1 MKIKKG
7 YSYLRFSL
15 LSVKQEMFPYDK
27 LSLIWLIL
35 RMENRFCQ
43 VTNFIPWLMK
53 YFDSKR
59 SVHQCPGVEGTS
71 LSLGLIFHFFEPSS
85 AYWWDNSDAKGKA
98 PRHILLLLSSSFAV
112 FLQGESG
119 EPSRFLQGSAFC
131 FCLRISVF
139 FTLLSHPGM
148 DALPLWLPL
157 ARFPELIHISVTF
170 SHRPLS

>member
-59 SVHQCPGVEGTS
+59 SLHQCPGVEGTS
-71 LSLGLIFHFFEPSS
+71 LSLGLTFHFFEPSS
-85 AYWWDNSDAKGKA
+85 AYCWDKSDAKGKA

-139 FTLLSHPGM
+139 LTLLSHPGM
-148 DALPLWLPL
+148 DALPLWVPL
-157 ARFPELIHISVTF
+157 AQFPELIHISVTF
-170 SHRPLS
+170 SRSPLS